1 MVLAAKDGQP
11 RRNEL
16 KVAVLFF
23 LLLSFSASTFANTSV
38 TPDFLREPAAE
49 DSKSN
54 NHKFEDLFIWKISD
68 EMKLSPADEKTFSEL
83 IRGLNQKRQ
92 DLNES
97 MQDTL
102 RKLKDAKA
110 KAEQSKLIAQYR
122 DQMKKHSQL
131 GVDEIDQIKKALGP
145 EKAAQYLILKN
156 ELMTQL
162 RTKLT
167 KSESDKDKTILK
179 APQIIE
185 EK

>member
-1 MVLAAKDGQP
+1 MKI
-11 RRNEL
+11 
-16 KVAVLFF
+16 AVLF
-23 LLLSFSASTFANTSV
+23 LLVSLSVSSFAISDEMFDFDFNRGPAS
-38 TPDFLREPAAE
+38 E
-49 DSKSN
+49 DSKPN

-97 MQDTL
+97 MQETL
-102 RKLKDAKA
+102 KKLKDAKA
-110 KAEQSKLIAQYR
+110 KADQTKLIAQYR

-131 GVDEIDQIKKALGP
+131 GVDEVDQVKKMLGP
-145 EKAAQYLILKN
+145 EKAAQYLVLKN

-162 RTKLT
+162 RTRLT
-167 KSESDKDKTILK
+167 KPESEKEKSDLK
-179 APQIIE
+179 APQLIE